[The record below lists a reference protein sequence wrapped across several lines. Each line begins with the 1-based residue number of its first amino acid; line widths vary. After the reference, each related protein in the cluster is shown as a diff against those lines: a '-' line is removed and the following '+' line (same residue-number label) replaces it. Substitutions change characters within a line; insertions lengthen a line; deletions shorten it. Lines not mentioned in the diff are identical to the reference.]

1 MDAAVYEA
9 MVNLSHEFTLTTP
22 FVDGHGNFGSIEG
35 DAYASQRY
43 TEARLQKYT
52 EEVILDGL
60 SKSLVDYIP
69 NYDNSRMEP
78 VVMPAKVPNVLINGT
93 NGIAV
98 GTTTSTP
105 THNLTE
111 VVDTYIA
118 YLKNEK
124 INVDDLIK
132 LLHGPDFPTGGIV
145 ANKNDLPEIYR
156 TGKGRIKVRG
166 KIEFE
171 PATRR
176 GEHDRL
182 VVTEIPYTMIGL
194 GIEKFLSDVAD
205 LAKSKTL
212 PEVTDILN
220 QTNAQG
226 VRLVIELKNGSD
238 IERIKNILYKKTKL
252 EDTLPVNMLYV
263 VDGRPITLN
272 LKQIFEEFGKFNYET
287 KRRKYTALLQ
297 KNKEIVEIRDGLI
310 TAIDAIDA
318 IIEVLRGSKNITDA
332 KNCLMGISST
342 NVTFKTKAAQK
353 VASKFAFTELQAQ
366 AILDMKLSRL
376 INLELDILVKEKKE
390 AEKQI
395 ALCEKLLASKK
406 EMTKIIVSELE
417 EIKKKY
423 GKARKT
429 EITNAESI
437 DVDLNVVT
445 EMEMYMA
452 YDKYGY
458 IRLFDLPTY
467 TRNKDAI
474 EESATVIK
482 TKNTGTI
489 FVFTDTGNLHQMK
502 VKDIPTC
509 KAKDRGTPCDNLCN
523 YDSTKENIILITSIE
538 DMTKAKYVLATS
550 NNLIKT
556 FNGDELVTVRKTI
569 AYTKLDDGAK
579 VIMLSAIEDNG
590 QVIAHSAGNY
600 FLNIELASIPNQK
613 RGAAGARCM
622 ALKDGDTLKNVFY
635 IKKGQKEF
643 IIPELSKTVKVDRPI
658 KGKRGTAGKVLRI

>member
-1 MDAAVYEA
+1 
-9 MVNLSHEFTLTTP
+9 
-22 FVDGHGNFGSIEG
+22 
-35 DAYASQRY
+35 
-43 TEARLQKYT
+43 
-52 EEVILDGL
+52 
-60 SKSLVDYIP
+60 
-69 NYDNSRMEP
+69 
-78 VVMPAKVPNVLINGT
+78 
-93 NGIAV
+93 
-98 GTTTSTP
+98 
-105 THNLTE
+105 
-111 VVDTYIA
+111 
-118 YLKNEK
+118 
-124 INVDDLIK
+124 LIK

-220 QTNAQG
+220 QTNSQG

-406 EMTKIIVSELE
+406 EMTKVIVSELE

-538 DMTKAKYVLATS
+538 DMTKAKYALATS

-590 QVIAHSAGNY
+590 QIIAHSAGNY

-643 IIPELSKTVKVDRPI
+643 VIPELSKTVKVDRPI